1 MNLVPIPLC
10 SNLGCKGRCLV
21 AVIGPKFHSLAKKSS
36 RIVIY
41 VYHLKVVRPVKTSG
55 YSTPLCIRCPALQFT
70 CWTELVEYMDLHL
83 TSSYRPSDRKLN

>member
-36 RIVIY
+36 RIVMY
-41 VYHLKVVRPVKTSG
+41 VYHLKKGHTTCTFFYVSIREGPVI
-55 YSTPLCIRCPALQFT
+55 YDPLVWPPGFSVAPLLLF
-70 CWTELVEYMDLHL
+70 
-83 TSSYRPSDRKLN
+83 